1 MSYDEKKKD
10 YDAKN
15 TEAIQEEQRP
25 ASDLIKDDGSD
36 EIIMDASK
44 RRVEERR
51 LVRKLDTRLLP
62 MIFLIYIMNYI
73 DVSALDFVM
82 RLPICPR

>member
-10 YDAKN
+10 YDATR

-25 ASDLIKDDGSD
+25 TSDLIKDDGSD
-36 EIIMDASK
+36 EIIMDASR